1 MHIFLITKTTPR
13 ANYINSISI
22 ILEDD
27 VKEEL
32 FNTIMILYGNKT
44 VGVWRQICRLGLSKH
59 EVKQKRIRYLMKRKV
74 KYHTDLIYHDSCH
87 AK

>member
-59 EVKQKRIRYLMKRKV
+59 EVKQKRIRYFMKRKV
-74 KYHTDLIYHDSCH
+74 KYQTDLIYHASCH
-87 AK
+87 AT